1 MTYEIKH
8 GIPAPEVR
16 NAGRPISKYP
26 FGQMLV
32 GTSFFVD
39 VKADEDVPSVVARLR
54 SNVNR
59 WKKSSNA
66 PESTTFRVAHYLNA
80 DDNTPVLNPMTGS
93 QQVGVWRVQ

>member
-16 NAGRPISKYP
+16 AAGRPTSKYP
-26 FGQMLV
+26 FGNMLV

-39 VKADEDVPSVVARLR
+39 VQPGEEVASVVARLR

-59 WKKSSNA
+59 WKKSTSA
-66 PESTTFRVAHYLNA
+66 PESASFRVAHYLV
-80 DDNTPVLNPMTGS
+80 DGKPELNPLTGF
-93 QQVGVWRVQ
+93 QQVGVWRV